1 MTDWLFFDHWSSDAQ
16 SSFAASLTAAGV
28 LVIVL
33 IVTWWRRRQK
43 GFRGFDFTA
52 VMTAEWMFSLAVWL
66 TALAYRTSHAAT
78 HPAPRP
84 GELPQWYLAIKWV
97 FVLSTIVWG
106 ISVIADKRVLVPEDV
121 DESVVKRRRKSDW
134 S

>member
-52 VMTAEWMFSLAVWL
+52 AMTALWMGLLALWL

-78 HPAPRP
+78 HPPSRP
-84 GELPQWYLAIKWV
+84 GELPGWYLAIKWA

>member
-16 SSFAASLTAAGV
+16 SSFAASLTASGV
-28 LVIVL
+28 LVLVL

-106 ISVIADKRVLVPEDV
+106 ISVIADKRVLVPEEQV
-121 DESVVKRRRKSDW
+121 PENVIPRRRKDDF
-134 S
+134 

>member
-1 MTDWLFFDHWSSDAQ
+1 MTEWLFFDHWSSDSQ
-16 SSFAASLTAAGV
+16 SSFAASITAAAV
-28 LVIVL
+28 LVLVL
-33 IVTWWRRRQK
+33 IVTWWRRRRK

-52 VMTAEWMFSLAVWL
+52 VMTAEWMLSLAVWL

-78 HPAPRP
+78 HAPRP
-84 GELPQWYLAIKWV
+84 GELPQWYLAIKLV

-106 ISVIADKRVLVPEDV
+106 ISVIADKRVLVSEDV

>member
-52 VMTAEWMFSLAVWL
+52 AMTALWMGLLALWL

-78 HPAPRP
+78 HPPSRP
-84 GELPQWYLAIKWV
+84 GELPGWYLAIKWA

-106 ISVIADKRVLVPEDV
+106 ISVIADKRVLVPEEQV
-121 DESVVKRRRKSDW
+121 PENVIPRRRKDDF
-134 S
+134 